1 MQLKSMAAGLMAL
14 AAVPL
19 TAAGNVLPE
28 DAFWNKDTAYV
39 PAAPATSAAVA
50 LDEGTFE
57 FTSVWDLVM
66 AFTSD
71 FRGTK
76 VSGMVIIVH

>member
-1 MQLKSMAAGLMAL
+1 MQLKSMVAGFLAL

-19 TAAGNVLPE
+19 TAVGNVLPE

-50 LDEGTFE
+50 LESGTFE
-57 FTSVWDLVM
+57 FTSVWDLVLT
-66 AFTSD
+66 FTSD
-71 FRGTK
+71 FRGVKTR
-76 VSGMVIIVH
+76 GTVIIIH